1 MDKIMELESRFPAL
15 KVCSSEVKKAVDVIV
30 DCYKNGGKVLICG
43 NGGSSSDSAHI
54 VGELMKGF
62 LKCRPLSAQKRT
74 ELKKNCPAL
83 SDALLDNLQ
92 GSLSAI
98 NLTENSGLISAFAN
112 DVEPANVYAQQVLGH
127 GKPGDILI
135 GLTTSGNSANVLN
148 ACYVAKG
155 LGLTVI
161 GLTGRDG
168 GKLKE
173 ASDISIIV
181 PETET
186 FKIQELHLPVYHC
199 ICAMVEEA
207 FFAE

>member
-1 MDKIMELESRFPAL
+1 MDKILELESRFPAL
-15 KVCSSEVKKAVDVIV
+15 KVCSSEIKNAVDAIV
-30 DCYKNGGKVLICG
+30 NCYKNGGKVLICG
-43 NGGSSSDSAHI
+43 NGGSSSDSSHI

-62 LKCRPLSAQKRT
+62 LKCRPLSTEKRA
-74 ELKKNCPAL
+74 ELKKNCADI
-83 SDALLDNLQ
+83 SDELLDNLQ

-98 NLTENSGLISAFAN
+98 NLAENSGLISAFNN

-127 GKPGDILI
+127 GKAGDVLI

-148 ACYVAKG
+148 ACYMAKG

-173 ASDISIIV
+173 TSDIAIIV
-181 PETET
+181 PEMET
-186 FKIQELHLPVYHC
+186 FKIQELHLPIYHC
-199 ICAMVEEA
+199 ICAMVEES